1 MSRTP
6 NASPG
11 AMSDGLPRAVLVD
24 LDGTLVDTAE
34 DIVVAANRMLDELGA
49 FPLPFAM
56 VKGFIG
62 KGVPNLVRRTLETA
76 QLAVDPVEAQAVFE
90 RHYLAVNGRMGQVFA
105 GVEAGLDALVRLGYR
120 IACVTNKPEA
130 LATPLLALTGLD
142 TWCEVLIGGDTLV
155 HMKPHP
161 EPLLHACRLLGVSP
175 AHALL
180 IGDSAVDV
188 AAARA
193 AGVPV
198 AIVRYGYAGPDG
210 PDALG
215 GDWLIDSF
223 EALPAL
229 LAEHRLQPA
238 A

>member
-1 MSRTP
+1 MSRTLT
-6 NASPG
+6 ASPG
-11 AMSDGLPRAVLVD
+11 TMSDRLPRAVLVD

-155 HMKPHP
+155 QMKPHP

-180 IGDSAVDV
+180 VGDSAVDV

>member
-1 MSRTP
+1 MSIMPDTSVDSMA
-6 NASPG
+6 NC
-11 AMSDGLPRAVLVD
+11 LPRAVLVD

-49 FPLPFAM
+49 FPLPFAL
-56 VKGFIG
+56 VKSFIG

-76 QLAVDPVEAQAVFE
+76 QLGVDPVAAQTVFE

-180 IGDSAVDV
+180 VGDSAVDV

-198 AIVRYGYAGPDG
+198 AIVRYGYAGANG

-215 GDWLIDSF
+215 ADWLIDSF
-223 EALPAL
+223 EVLPAL

>member
-1 MSRTP
+1 MSRTLT
-6 NASPG
+6 ASPG
-11 AMSDGLPRAVLVD
+11 TMSDGLPRAVLVD

-142 TWCEVLIGGDTLV
+142 TWCEVLIGGDTLIQ
-155 HMKPHP
+155 MKPHP

-180 IGDSAVDV
+180 VGDSAVDV